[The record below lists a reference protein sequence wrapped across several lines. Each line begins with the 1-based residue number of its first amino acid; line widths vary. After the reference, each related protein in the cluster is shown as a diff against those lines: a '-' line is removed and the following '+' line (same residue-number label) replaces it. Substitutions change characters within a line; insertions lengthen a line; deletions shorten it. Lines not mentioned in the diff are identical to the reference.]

1 MQGLKNK
8 SCRFV
13 GAFLDILKDKM
24 IKQINGQMFAVF
36 GIFAFYFK
44 YIIYQYYILYEEK
57 YSYQKCNYMHRIRIC
72 HSTQTS
78 FLAETFSTKTRK
90 L

>member
-36 GIFAFYFK
+36 DIFAFYFK
-44 YIIYQYYILYEEK
+44 YMIYQY
-57 YSYQKCNYMHRIRIC
+57 
-72 HSTQTS
+72 
-78 FLAETFSTKTRK
+78 
-90 L
+90 